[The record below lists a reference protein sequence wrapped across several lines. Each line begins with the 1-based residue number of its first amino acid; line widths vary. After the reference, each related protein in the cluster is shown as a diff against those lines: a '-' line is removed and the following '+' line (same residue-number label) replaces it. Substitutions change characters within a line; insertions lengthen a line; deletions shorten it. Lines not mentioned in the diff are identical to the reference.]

1 MKYQLIAPMALSALL
16 VSCAQKST
24 QEDYDVSN
32 PYAAP
37 DYGDAAGATAQAD
50 SVNPAYDAPAV
61 YEDTAPAY
69 TAPATSPASSA
80 GLSGGASGSSRVH
93 TVVKGDSLWA
103 IAKKYNVTVDGI
115 KALNNMKNDTAV
127 LGARLQIPAS
137 R

>member
-1 MKYQLIAPMALSALL
+1 MKYQLILPIALSAVLA
-16 VSCAQKST
+16 SCAQKAA
-24 QEDYDVSN
+24 EENYDVAN

-37 DYGDAAGATAQAD
+37 DYGDAAAAPEQ
-50 SVNPAYDAPAV
+50 SNPVNPAYDTTAV
-61 YEDTAPAY
+61 YEDTTPAI
-69 TAPATSPASSA
+69 TSSPSRATLPATDAA
-80 GLSGGASGSSRVH
+80 ASSRVH

-115 KALNNMKNDTAV
+115 KALNNMTTDTAV